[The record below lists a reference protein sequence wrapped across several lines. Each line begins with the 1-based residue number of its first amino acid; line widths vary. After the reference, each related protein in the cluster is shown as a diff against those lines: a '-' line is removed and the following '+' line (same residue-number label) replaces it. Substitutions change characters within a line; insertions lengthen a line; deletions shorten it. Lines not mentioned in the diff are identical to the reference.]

1 MHSKQTHFS
10 DLISKAC
17 VVSTYIMNIH
27 RDKHIWTIK
36 TFVHGLCVQWKLK
49 GNFSKLYSS
58 RGLKSS
64 NDGVQGWTQFKKTEI
79 LSLRPGKKLKKS
91 TYKVFSLPSLLC
103 GSVKPEYKNKMSK
116 YPCDSKKFQIFFK
129 IFLKSFL
136 RVCHNP
142 KVSECIESVLTNRFY
157 GPFD

>member
-1 MHSKQTHFS
+1 MYF
-10 DLISKAC
+10 
-17 VVSTYIMNIH
+17 VVSTYIGNIH

-36 TFVHGLCVQWKLK
+36 TFLHGLSVQLK
-49 GNFSKLYSS
+49 PKGSFSKLYSS

-64 NDGVQGWTQFKKTEI
+64 NDGVQFKRNRNIVPPYRKKNFKK
-79 LSLRPGKKLKKS
+79 KHLKSIFSSFPIVRKCKARIWKQNVKIS
-91 TYKVFSLPSLLC
+91 VWFQKVP
-103 GSVKPEYKNKMSK
+103 
-116 YPCDSKKFQIFFK
+116 IFFR

-136 RVCHNP
+136 CVCHNP

>member
-79 LSLRPGKKLKKS
+79 LSLRPGKKFKKALKK
-91 TYKVFSLPSLLC
+91 YFLFLPYCVEVLSQNIKTKC
-103 GSVKPEYKNKMSK
+103 QNIRVIP
-116 YPCDSKKFQIFFK
+116 
-129 IFLKSFL
+129 KSF
-136 RVCHNP
+136 
-142 KVSECIESVLTNRFY
+142 RFSWNLSCV
-157 GPFD
+157 FVTIQRFRNALSRF